1 MGSPLLSLSNFFNFP
16 DTAKILYQ
24 SFLYLLFPPACL
36 LCKDTLSKHGI
47 CDACSGGFEVLRPPY
62 CTACGSK
69 FATDTGGN
77 HLCGRCIKKN
87 PPFDIAVSVYL
98 YNGDLSRAVRLLKY
112 SKKSL
117 VGSHLG
123 ELMKNHRLSA
133 ISYDAI
139 VAVPLHISRLRERG
153 FNQSQLLAEGL
164 AKGMPLAVDKYILER
179 VRPTGSQAGMSS
191 KERQANVRGA
201 FSLRRGADVAGKRIL
216 LIDDVYTTG
225 ATVKE
230 CSTVLKKAG
239 ASVVNV
245 LTLARVVEK
254 NG

>member
-1 MGSPLLSLSNFFNFP
+1 MGSPSLSLPKLFNP
-16 DTAKILYQ
+16 PTTAKTLYQ
-24 SFLYLLFPPACL
+24 SFLDLLFPPACL
-36 LCKDTLSKHGI
+36 LCRKNLLTHGI
-47 CDACSGGFEVLRPPY
+47 CDACRDGFDVLSSPS
-62 CTACGSK
+62 CTVCGSK
-69 FATDTGGN
+69 FPTDAGGD
-77 HLCGRCIKKN
+77 HLCGRCIKKK
-87 PPFDIAVSVYL
+87 PTFDIAASVYL
-98 YNGDLSRAVRLLKY
+98 YEGGLSRAVRLLKY

-123 ELMKNHRLSA
+123 GLMKNHRLSD

-164 AKGMPLAVDKYILER
+164 CKNMSLHSDKYILER

-201 FSLRRGADVAGKRIL
+201 FCLRRGVDVSGKRIL

-230 CSTVLKKAG
+230 CSAVLKKAG

-254 NG
+254 N

>member
-1 MGSPLLSLSNFFNFP
+1 MGSPSLSLPKFFKQSS
-16 DTAKILYQ
+16 TVKTLYQ
-24 SFLYLLFPPACL
+24 SFLDLLFPPACL
-36 LCKDTLSKHGI
+36 LCRDTLLKHGI
-47 CDACSGGFEVLRPPY
+47 CDSCSGGFEVLRPPS
-62 CTACGSK
+62 CSVCGST
-69 FATDTGGN
+69 FATDAGGN
-77 HLCGRCIKKN
+77 HPCGKCIKKK
-87 PPFDIAVSVYL
+87 PTFDVAASVYL
-98 YNGDLSRAVRLLKY
+98 YKSDLSRAVRLLKY

-117 VGSHLG
+117 LGSHLG
-123 ELMKNHRLSA
+123 GLMKGHNLSA
-133 ISYDAI
+133 ISYDVI

-164 AKGMPLAVDKYILER
+164 GKGMSLDVDKYILER

-201 FSLRRGADVAGKRIL
+201 FSLRSGADVAGRRIL

-230 CSTVLKKAG
+230 CSAVLKEAG

-245 LTLARVVEK
+245 ITLARVVEK
-254 NG
+254 NA

>member
-1 MGSPLLSLSNFFNFP
+1 MGSPSLSLSKSFNLP
-16 DTAKILYQ
+16 QTAKTLYH
-24 SFLYLLFPPACL
+24 SFLDLLFPPACL
-36 LCKDTLSKHGI
+36 LCRDTLSNHGI
-47 CDACSGGFEVLRPPY
+47 CDECSERFEAVTPPF
-62 CTACGSK
+62 CTVCGST
-69 FATDTGGN
+69 FATDAGGN

-87 PPFDIAVSVYL
+87 PPFDIAASIYL
-98 YNGDLSRAVRLLKY
+98 YQGDLSRAVRLLKY

-117 VGSHLG
+117 FGSHLG
-123 ELMKNHRLSA
+123 GLMKNHRLSA

-139 VAVPLHISRLRERG
+139 VAVPLHIARLRERG

-164 AKGMPLAVDKYILER
+164 GESIFLDVDKYILER

-201 FSLRRGADVAGKRIL
+201 FCLRRGVDVAGKRIL

-230 CSTVLKKAG
+230 CSRVLKKGG

-254 NG
+254 NA